1 MKVVLRALR
10 LLERITEKIMPLT
23 QQIRSAFFLATI
35 IMAAVLSPQGLKAQA
50 FSAQITGS
58 PTWQKGTSSVTWSY
72 SGTPSSLVSQYG
84 VKVVVVSMAGSA
96 TTYMLTPQAVAI
108 SARQANIATNF
119 TYTQNTALQI
129 VLEDLNGNK
138 LTAPYSVTFRAPT
151 TVAAPVSAP
160 VVSGNPA
167 LATAACNYVF
177 GQGCTGSYAQF
188 GTYLIAPGN
197 SQMFPTQAAMQ
208 SYLINFVGTSPG
220 AKTDIINRASG
231 SQPCTVAVS
240 ALNGA
245 FTANANNPQGN
256 GLWNSYAQ
264 LASMAPSVVKSRCTV
279 TAAASASPAQLA
291 AALSAAFA
299 KLALQA
305 ATPAQ
310 TSALSKVTDPNA
322 MEGAVRS
329 YISADATLRG
339 QIVVNVYRQIFATLL
354 APAATTQSQLLAIY
368 GSRWTAADDLY
379 AFLNANKA
387 AYTAAPASLSVKS
400 FSMISGMGSRCL
412 AVQNGSTTPGAQ
424 LVLWACNASA
434 AEQQF
439 TFMGDG
445 SIRPFGNRYGTGLC
459 LDILDPAR
467 DGKTM
472 VSGDHPQIFA
482 CNGQQNQKFNFSNGT
497 IQTTN
502 GWCFDLWGGNAVS
515 FLSGAINVQL
525 YHCTAGANNQRFV
538 AGVVLPVGQ
547 SFSLIP
553 ANLQTNIT
561 ALGSAPL
568 ISLNGS
574 ATIVAQGGG
583 NIVAQGGGNIV
594 AQGGGNIVA
603 QGGGNIQSAGN
614 DGMVIV
620 PIASG
625 IVAQGGGN

>member
-1 MKVVLRALR
+1 
-10 LLERITEKIMPLT
+10 
-23 QQIRSAFFLATI
+23 
-35 IMAAVLSPQGLKAQA
+35 
-50 FSAQITGS
+50 
-58 PTWQKGTSSVTWSY
+58 
-72 SGTPSSLVSQYG
+72 
-84 VKVVVVSMAGSA
+84 
-96 TTYMLTPQAVAI
+96 
-108 SARQANIATNF
+108 
-119 TYTQNTALQI
+119 
-129 VLEDLNGNK
+129 
-138 LTAPYSVTFRAPT
+138 
-151 TVAAPVSAP
+151 
-160 VVSGNPA
+160 
-167 LATAACNYVF
+167 
-177 GQGCTGSYAQF
+177 
-188 GTYLIAPGN
+188 
-197 SQMFPTQAAMQ
+197 
-208 SYLINFVGTSPG
+208 
-220 AKTDIINRASG
+220 
-231 SQPCTVAVS
+231 
-240 ALNGA
+240 
-245 FTANANNPQGN
+245 
-256 GLWNSYAQ
+256 
-264 LASMAPSVVKSRCTV
+264 
-279 TAAASASPAQLA
+279 
-291 AALSAAFA
+291 
-299 KLALQA
+299 
-305 ATPAQ
+305 
-310 TSALSKVTDPNA
+310 
-322 MEGAVRS
+322 
-329 YISADATLRG
+329 
-339 QIVVNVYRQIFATLL
+339 
-354 APAATTQSQLLAIY
+354 
-368 GSRWTAADDLY
+368 
-379 AFLNANKA
+379 
-387 AYTAAPASLSVKS
+387 
-400 FSMISGMGSRCL
+400 MISGMGSRCL

-525 YHCTAGANNQRFV
+525 YHCTPGANNQRFV

>member
-1 MKVVLRALR
+1 MDIK
-10 LLERITEKIMPLT
+10 
-23 QQIRSAFFLATI
+23 QQIRSAFFISTMITTAG
-35 IMAAVLSPQGLKAQA
+35 LSPQGLKAQA

-58 PTWQKGTSSVTWSY
+58 PTWQKGTSAVTWNY
-72 SGTPSSLVSQYG
+72 SGAPPALVSQYG
-84 VKVVVVSMAGSA
+84 VKVVAVSMAGVQ
-96 TTYMLTPQAVAI
+96 TTYVLTQFLAF
-108 SARQANIATNF
+108 SARQAAIATNF
-119 TYTQNTALQI
+119 TYNQNTALQI
-129 VLEDLNGNK
+129 VLEDVNGNK
-138 LTAPYSVTFRAPT
+138 LTSPYSVTFKAPMT
-151 TVAAPVSAP
+151 TASPVPAPAVA
-160 VVSGNPA
+160 GNPA

-177 GQGCTGSYAQF
+177 GQGCTGSYLQF
-188 GTYLIAPGN
+188 GSYLIAPGN
-197 SQMFPTQAAMQ
+197 AQMFPTQAAMQ

-220 AKTDIINRASG
+220 AKADIVGRAAG
-231 SQPCTVAVS
+231 SQACTQAVN
-240 ALNGA
+240 ALSGA
-245 FTANANNPQGN
+245 FTANPNNPQSN

-264 LASMAPSVVKSRCTV
+264 LTSMAPSVVRSRCTV
-279 TAAASASPAQLA
+279 TSAPLGGASPAQLA
-291 AALSAAFA
+291 TALSAAFA

-310 TSALSKVTDPNA
+310 TSAMSTVTDPNA
-322 MEGAVRS
+322 MESAVRS
-329 YISADATLRG
+329 YIRTDATLRG
-339 QIVVNVYRQIFATLL
+339 QIVVNVYRQIFATGL
-354 APAATTQSQLLAIY
+354 APATAIQSQLVSLY
-368 GSRWTAADDLY
+368 GSRWTAADDLF
-379 AFLNANKA
+379 AFLNANKT
-387 AYTAAPASLSVKS
+387 AYTSAPPSLSVKS
-400 FSMISGMGSRCL
+400 FSVISGMGSRCL

-467 DGKTM
+467 DGRTM
-472 VSGDHPQIFA
+472 VAGDRPQIFP

-525 YHCTAGANNQRFV
+525 YHCTPGANNQRFV
-538 AGVVLPVGQ
+538 AGVVLPAGQ
-547 SFSLIP
+547 SVSPIP
-553 ANLQTNIT
+553 SNLQTNIV
-561 ALGSAPL
+561 AVGSMAMTT
-568 ISLNGS
+568 LNGS

-603 QGGGNIQSAGN
+603 QGGGNIVAQGGGNIQSAAN

>member
-1 MKVVLRALR
+1 MQ
-10 LLERITEKIMPLT
+10 LT
-23 QQIRSAFFLATI
+23 PQARSALFLASMI
-35 IMAAVLSPQGLKAQA
+35 IGAALSPQGLKAQA
-50 FSAQITGS
+50 FSAQINGS
-58 PTWQKGTSSVTWSY
+58 PTWQKGTSAVTWSY
-72 SGTPSSLVSQYG
+72 AGTPPALVSQYG
-84 VKVVVVSMAGSA
+84 VKVVAVSLAGA
-96 TTYMLTPQAVAI
+96 QTTYVLTPQFVAL
-108 SARQANIATNF
+108 SARQATIATNF

-129 VLEDLNGNK
+129 VLEDVNGNK
-138 LTAPYSVTFRAPT
+138 LTAPYSVTFKAPT
-151 TVAAPVSAP
+151 MTTAPVSAP
-160 VVSGNPA
+160 AVAGNPA
-167 LATAACNYVF
+167 VATAACTYVF
-177 GQGCTGSYAQF
+177 GQGCSGGYVQF
-188 GTYLIAPGN
+188 GSYLIAPGN
-197 SQMFPTQAAMQ
+197 AQMFPTQAAMQ

-220 AKTDIINRASG
+220 AKSDIVSRAAG
-231 SQPCTVAVS
+231 SQACTQAVG
-240 ALNGA
+240 ALTGA
-245 FTANANNPQGN
+245 FTANPNNPQGN

-264 LASMAPSVVKSRCTV
+264 LATMAASVVKSRCTV
-279 TAAASASPAQLA
+279 TAAPVATASAAQLA
-291 AALSAAFA
+291 TALNAAFA

-310 TSALSKVTDPNA
+310 TSALSTVTNPNA
-322 MEGAVRS
+322 MEPAVRG
-329 YISADATLRG
+329 YIGTDATLRG
-339 QIVVNVYRQIFATLL
+339 QIVVNVYDKVFATAL
-354 APAATTQSQLLAIY
+354 APAANTQSQLLSAY

-379 AFLNANKA
+379 TFLNANKA
-387 AYTAAPASLSVKS
+387 AYTVAPASLSVKS

-412 AVQNGSTTPGAQ
+412 AVQNGSTAQGAL

-439 TFMGDG
+439 SFMGDG

-472 VSGDHPQIFA
+472 VSGDHPQIFP

-497 IQTTN
+497 IQTPN

-525 YHCTAGANNQRFV
+525 YHCTPGANNQRFV
-538 AGVVLPVGQ
+538 AGVVLPAGQ
-547 SFSLIP
+547 SSSPIP
-553 ANLQTNIT
+553 PNVQTNIAALSGT
-561 ALGSAPL
+561 ALTSV
-568 ISLNGS
+568 NGS

-603 QGGGNIQSAGN
+603 QGGGNITSAGN

-620 PIASG
+620 PLASG